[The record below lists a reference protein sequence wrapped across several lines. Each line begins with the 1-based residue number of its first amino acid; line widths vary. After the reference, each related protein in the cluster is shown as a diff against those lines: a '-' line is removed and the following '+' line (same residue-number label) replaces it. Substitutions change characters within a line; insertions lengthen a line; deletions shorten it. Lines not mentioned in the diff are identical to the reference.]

1 VSSPGF
7 IPQIPSPL
15 VESSASALEWAR
27 LREHIATRTF
37 SPLGRAWVQALEP
50 SADLA
55 WIDTQQQRTGEMR
68 SLFASGVSFDFHG
81 LFNPT
86 DLLDKARIEG
96 SALEPLEILA
106 LITVVERVAAWSD
119 LIFPSAGSA
128 QTQIHTSAPGIA
140 DLSASLREQNL
151 APLLRQL
158 RGKIEPDGSLSDD
171 ASPELNRIRRAID
184 RQHRAIED
192 SLRRS
197 LRRLSDDGSTRDEL
211 ITIRGDRFVIPVRA
225 EFKRRVPGVVHGSSS
240 SGQTVFVE
248 PLETIEQNNEL
259 VRLLDEEQSEIHR
272 ILVALTR
279 ALAADSGAIQIGTAI
294 LAEIEAHAARARFA
308 VELNCVRPIFADLTT
323 TEGRLPTSQPQ
334 PEQSESPPPTPPQLS
349 LVSARHPLLELRMI
363 TEARAEGVPSSSP
376 VPLTIALASD
386 ARQLIISGP
395 NTGGKT
401 VSLKTVGLLSLMAQA
416 GVPVPAVEATLPLF
430 TGIYADIGDAQSI
443 ERNLSSFS
451 AHVVNL
457 DRISREATSSS
468 LVLLDELGSATDP
481 EEGAALA
488 VAVAQHFLRMQAW
501 CCITTHLTS
510 LKVYAANNLGVLNAA
525 VGFDQETLTPTY
537 QLRLG
542 VPGASAG
549 LNIAA
554 RLGLDPAIVAQAR
567 AQLTTQT
574 ADIAA
579 FLDQLHEQLAAAN
592 TERETLRQRE
602 QELARAKI
610 QLDLEGRA
618 EQRARTRELEAKLSA
633 LLDNFAVQ
641 LRDSVKNIGDKAA
654 AKRIQ
659 RDSALALARARRE
672 FSSEFQSTIASHT
685 AAAGTSTSGSAPKP
699 AAVLTPQAGDSVK
712 LKSLGRQARIERVI
726 DAKSFEVS
734 IGSMKMRVPLEDI
747 GEIEKGK
754 VVTPLEAARRRGGVT
769 VSTAEDPDYISSEI
783 NVIGRTADEAQDEV
797 ERFVDRAFLAGLPR
811 IRIVHG
817 TGMGILRRTLRDFLR
832 GHPHVANI
840 TEPPQNQGGQG
851 ATEVELR
858 Q

>member
-15 VESSASALEWAR
+15 IESSATALEWPR
-27 LREHIATRTF
+27 LREHIASRTF

-55 WIDTQQQRTGEMR
+55 WIDTQQQRTEEMR
-68 SLFASGVSFDFHG
+68 SLFASAVSFDFHG

-106 LITVVERVAAWSD
+106 LIAVVERVAAWSD
-119 LIFPSAGSA
+119 LIFPSAGGA

-140 DLSASLREQNL
+140 ELSASLREQNL

-171 ASPELNRIRRAID
+171 ASPELSRIRRAID
-184 RQHRAIED
+184 RQHRAIEE

-211 ITIRGDRFVIPVRA
+211 ITIRGDRFVIPIRA

-279 ALAADSGAIQIGTAI
+279 ALAADSGAIQVGTAI

-308 VELNCVRPIFADLTT
+308 VELNCVRPIFAAMTT
-323 TEGRLPTSQPQ
+323 AGMRPPSQPHL
-334 PEQSESPPPTPPQLS
+334 EEWGSSPSTPPQLS
-349 LVSARHPLLELRMI
+349 LVSGRHPLLELRMI
-363 TEARAEGVPSSSP
+363 AQAHAEGTPASSP

-510 LKVYAANNLGVLNAA
+510 LKVYAANNPGVLNAA

-554 RLGLDPAIVAQAR
+554 RLGLDPAIVAEAR

-685 AAAGTSTSGSAPKP
+685 AAAGANASGSAPKP
-699 AAVLTPQAGDSVK
+699 AAVLTPQAGDTVR
-712 LKSLGRQARIERVI
+712 LKSLERQARIERVI

-747 GEIEKGK
+747 GEIEKK

-769 VSTAEDPDYISSEI
+769 VSIAEDPDYISSEI

-817 TGMGILRRTLRDFLR
+817 TGMGILRRTLRDYLR
-832 GHPHVANI
+832 SHPHVANI